1 MRFPTEETSIVC
13 LCNLAE
19 ATPSAYSNAVADI
32 LLADRFEGVEK
43 ESTDE
48 PEEAAEGESPHVEF
62 AHDPAVLPGRYY
74 SYELGFVYEVS
85 VNDTGVNL
93 EVGND
98 LDGELIYVGDD
109 SFDRDGV
116 TLQFIIEN
124 DKATAIRV
132 DGGRARNFLFTRI
145 GAP

>member
-1 MRFPTEETSIVC
+1 M
-13 LCNLAE
+13 
-19 ATPSAYSNAVADI
+19 
-32 LLADRFEGVEK
+32 
-43 ESTDE
+43 
-48 PEEAAEGESPHVEF
+48 
-62 AHDPAVLPGRYY
+62 PGRYY
-74 SYELGFVYEVS
+74 SYELDVVYEVS
-85 VNDTGVNL
+85 ANDTGVNL
-93 EVGND
+93 EVGNV

-124 DKATAIRV
+124 DKASAIRV